1 MGARKLPGAFCFVQA
16 LHGTGRKESEY
27 EDVFEYSVFSSQ
39 VKAIFDAGIGWV
51 GPNRTASAQAGS
63 PFCLTVLFTSAPV
76 FKIGQNLL
84 FFLLR
89 KGLGPCVTTN
99 HTPGFPACE
108 KVI

>member
-27 EDVFEYSVFSSQ
+27 EDVFEYSSSYSVFSSQ
-39 VKAIFDAGIGWV
+39 VKAIFDAGIGV
-51 GPNRTASAQAGS
+51 GPKWTASAQAGS
-63 PFCLTVLFTSAPV
+63 PFCLTVLFAPAPV

-89 KGLGPCVTTN
+89 MGDGPCVT
-99 HTPGFPACE
+99 
-108 KVI
+108 I